1 MAAGRPR
8 KFESPEQMQKAIDK
22 YFDRCDSNTKQIVNK
37 QGEVEVID
45 APIPYTIEGLCV
57 CLEVCRDTLLNYEK
71 DDGYKEFFDTV
82 KKAKSKVTER
92 QVEMALSGNSNST
105 LTIFLLKCNQKYND
119 QPQQEQNQEITV
131 KIVRPE
137 K

>member
-8 KFESPEQMQKAIDK
+8 KFESPEQMQTAIDK

-57 CLEVCRDTLLNYEK
+57 CLEVDRVTLLNYEK
-71 DDGYKEFFDTV
+71 TEGYEEFFSTV